1 MSKKI
6 FIRSRCVVTGLVAR
20 NRNAHMLGE
29 LIAVCG
35 NLTHS
40 LENSGVMVPF
50 PALTAHP
57 RGNVLDDNQRSPMP
71 EVFTPPLRFQL
82 SLAAERADLA
92 CHI

>member
-6 FIRSRCVVTGLVAR
+6 FIRSRCFVAGLVAR
-20 NRNAHMLGE
+20 NWHAHVLGE
-29 LIAVCG
+29 LIAVRG

-50 PALTAHP
+50 PALTSHP
-57 RGNVLDDNQRSPMP
+57 SRYVLDDNQRSPMP

-82 SLAAERADLA
+82 SLAAERADLT

>member
-1 MSKKI
+1 MSEKI
-6 FIRSRCVVTGLVAR
+6 FIRSRCFVARMVAR
-20 NRNAHMLGE
+20 NRNAHVLCE

-40 LENSGVMVPF
+40 LENSGVMIPF

-57 RGNVLDDNQRSPMP
+57 RGNVLNDNQRFPMP
-71 EVFTPPLRFQL
+71 EIFTAPLRFQL
-82 SLAAERADLA
+82 SLAAKRADLT